1 MTDES
6 LDARLTQEVTTL
18 STKLVTAVAKSSEL
32 EERILLLMKENQTLK
47 TRSLEL
53 EGISKKYDAIT
64 EKNGQLQKDLVV
76 SNSSKDEAEKKIT
89 ELENEVEDLTASL
102 FDEANKMVSDAS
114 RETYNFKIKN
124 RKLQEEIEE
133 KQTIIDNLQDQLKDL
148 KQLFFQIEDQQK
160 LTFSKN
166 GTPNLEKGNF
176 EAGSGNSNGKINTNG
191 GTKPSSSYHRRNS
204 TKGSINSKSSNS
216 AVDDENLLYSQQISS
231 LIYSPN
237 IRSIRFDLAEYQLE
251 FKPFIY
257 TLIKPNYT
265 LDLPNLKANKYFRK
279 IWNDELEKSIP
290 VVPTPSNFIN
300 RWQKG
305 KSFWNLIVEGRAI
318 IEPISGVNETYK
330 LTYQSS
336 HNNNAGTT
344 SANNPPIATKEPCNF
359 CHEHQDD
366 VLEHARL
373 YSIKL
378 MNPEYNPNGTS
389 LNEQEEVLA
398 SYPLCNYCLIKLR
411 NICEFFAKIRLI
423 HSNVYKLIPPNPL
436 TAQNSGN
443 SNSSVSVGTSN
454 TNSSGTGGTNDANG
468 SNDSSPVLTQSNRFN
483 RFSGMI
489 NGTGESTSNVD
500 LLSKR
505 LEQARIVPTSVDERK
520 EEAKFMKLYLMLI
533 SIRAKIFWSKIGY
546 WDNPNNVVDTNLEE
560 IHYEAFIQLIGGE
573 GERDEKAA
581 PVRRASETSKSIR
594 QTDLSK
600 KLESPE
606 LNKDVKGGDSAIA
619 ERKHEFDPINPP
631 FQSDSASV
639 KSSSSNKSNTSRKSS
654 SSSVK
659 DRIKRFES
667 SNSLN
672 ANLAGTSASAGASA
686 NTSFNNANTSA
697 DRITIHSESEDDE
710 FADSTEDFDIV
721 TKETQKETS
730 LGRKKSKSKQFKK
743 KVENDLNETL
753 AMLQESL
760 ET

>member
-18 STKLVTAVAKSSEL
+18 STKLVTAVAKLLEL

-47 TRSLEL
+47 TRSTEL
-53 EGISKKYDAIT
+53 EGISKKYDDI
-64 EKNGQLQKDLVV
+64 KQQNGQLQKDLVL
-76 SNSSKDEAEKKIT
+76 SNTLKDEAEKKIT

-160 LTFSKN
+160 LTFTKN

-176 EAGSGNSNGKINTNG
+176 EAGSGNSNGKIITNG
-191 GTKPSSSYHRRNS
+191 AGKPSSSYHRRNS
-204 TKGSINSKSSNS
+204 TKGSINSKSSNL
-216 AVDDENLLYSQQISS
+216 AVDDENLLYLQQLSS

-330 LTYQSS
+330 LTYQNSNS
-336 HNNNAGTT
+336 DNTGATG
-344 SANNPPIATKEPCNF
+344 SNNPPIATKEPCNF

-423 HSNVYKLIPPNPL
+423 HSNVYKLIPPKPL

-443 SNSSVSVGTSN
+443 SNSGVSVGTPN
-454 TNSSGTGGTNDANG
+454 TTGSGNAGTTDANG

-483 RFSGMI
+483 RFI

-505 LEQARIVPTSVDERK
+505 LEQSRIVPTSIEERK

-533 SIRAKIFWSKIGY
+533 LIRAKIFWSKIGY

-573 GERDEKAA
+573 GDREEKTA
-581 PVRRASETSKSIR
+581 PVRRSSETSKLLTR
-594 QTDLSK
+594 QADISK
-600 KLESPE
+600 KLESTE
-606 LNKDVKGGDSAIA
+606 LSKDAKIGDSAIA
-619 ERKHEFDPINPP
+619 ERKHEFNPINPP

-639 KSSSSNKSNTSRKSS
+639 KSSSSNKSNSSRKSS
-654 SSSVK
+654 ASSVK

-697 DRITIHSESEDDE
+697 DRITVHSESEDDE

-721 TKETQKETS
+721 TKETQKESS